1 MIPNSV
7 GIEFRP
13 VEVDSKKERGDWEG
27 DTVIGTN
34 HQGGLVTYV
43 DKASKFLMVGLIKN
57 RKAEHVD
64 AVSIQ
69 LFQNLAAGQ
78 VKTVTFDNGKEFSR
92 HEVFSEAVGAV
103 CYFARPYYSWERGL
117 NKHTNG
123 LIRQFFQSG
132 LIFASSNL
140 SK

>member
-1 MIPNSV
+1 MIPNRV

-13 VEVDSKKERGDWEG
+13 VEVDSKKEKEDWEG
-27 DTVIGTN
+27 DTVIGAN

-57 RKAEHVD
+57 RKAEHVN

-92 HEVFSEAVGAV
+92 HEVFSEAVEAI
-103 CYFARPYYSWERGL
+103 C
-117 NKHTNG
+117 
-123 LIRQFFQSG
+123 
-132 LIFASSNL
+132 
-140 SK
+140 